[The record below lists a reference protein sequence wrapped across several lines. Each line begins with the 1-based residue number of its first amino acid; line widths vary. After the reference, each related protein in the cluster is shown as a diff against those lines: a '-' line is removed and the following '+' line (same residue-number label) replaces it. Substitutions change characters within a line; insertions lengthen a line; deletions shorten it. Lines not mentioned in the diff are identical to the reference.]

1 MRFVLAPLRAVLVTL
16 HMLGGLLTVFAVFP
30 LVRLETRNRIISVW
44 SRWLV
49 AFCGVRLV
57 LEGESIPP
65 RLRATGV
72 DDAGNGRLVVSNHV
86 SWLDSFAM
94 LAVLPCRFVA
104 KSEIA
109 HWPLLGPLVGRS
121 GMLFIE
127 RGRRHA
133 VASVNHKVR
142 EHLLQGETIAIYPEG
157 TTSDGS
163 ALLRFHSNLLAPAIE
178 TGVPVWPFA
187 LRYMEGGSPS
197 SAVAFVGDMSFA
209 TSLIRILSARGVTVH
224 ITRLA
229 PIEVTLHENRHA
241 VARAAYAGI
250 AAALVRPA
258 EAGTHAG
265 ASGYQE

>member
-1 MRFVLAPLRAVLVTL
+1 VLVTL
-16 HMLGGLLTVFAVFP
+16 HMLGGLLTVFTVFP
-30 LVRLETRNRIISVW
+30 LVRLETRNRIIGAW

-49 AFCGVRLV
+49 ALCGVRLV
-57 LEGESIPP
+57 LDGEPIPAE
-65 RLRATGV
+65 LRATGI
-72 DDAGNGRLVVSNHV
+72 DGAGKGRLVVSNHI

-94 LAVLPCRFVA
+94 HAVLPCRFVA
-104 KSEIA
+104 KSEISN
-109 HWPLLGPLVGRS
+109 WPLLGLLVTRS

-157 TTSDGS
+157 TTGDGS
-163 ALLRFHSNLLAPAIE
+163 ELLRFHSNLLAPAIE

-187 LRYMEGGSPS
+187 LRYVEGGKRS
-197 SAVAFVGDMSFA
+197 SAVAFVGEMSFA
-209 TSLIRILSARGVTVH
+209 TSLIRILSARGVTAR

-241 VARAAYAGI
+241 VARAAYAAI
-250 AAALVRPA
+250 ADALVRPID
-258 EAGTHAG
+258 AGPHDG
-265 ASGYQE
+265 VSGYQK